1 MERLSVIVPAYNEE
15 EVLGAFYERL
25 SAVLERLPCRAE
37 ILFVDD
43 GSKDGTAGILARL
56 AERDSRVR
64 VLALSRNFG
73 HQAALTAGLDHC
85 TGDAAVLIDCDLQ
98 DPPELITDFYAK
110 WREGYQV
117 VFGQRRRLEEG
128 WLKRTVY
135 HSFYRLLHL
144 LANVDI
150 PLDSGDFSLIDRAVV
165 DQLRALPER
174 TRFLRGLRS
183 WIGLRQVGIEY
194 ERPARHSGE
203 SKYSL
208 ARLFKLAFDGIVSFS
223 TLPLKAALFLGLVVS
238 TAGFAGVIVLVYLR
252 LIHAFDLPGWTS
264 LMVVVLFLGGIQL
277 ITIGIVGE
285 YIARI
290 YEEVKFRRNYG
301 QTAAMAAGIEHAN
314 GEVLVTMDGDL
325 QNDPADIALL
335 LEQIESGYDLVVGWR
350 HNRQD
355 KLLTRKIPSR
365 IANWLIGRVTGV
377 PIRDNG
383 CSLKAFR
390 ASLIKRIPLYSEMHR
405 FIPAMASIAGP
416 RVAQIRVRHHAR
428 RWGESKYGLSR
439 IYKVLLDLMVIK
451 TIASFASRP
460 LRWFALL
467 SLPLFALAFFA
478 FGQTAV
484 DLLMDGTDAISLPI
498 AGSGVIFLGS
508 ALILLCSG
516 ALAELIYA
524 RGDVRDRE
532 FLKLT
537 QTILAARRNPEADG
551 AL

>member
-1 MERLSVIVPAYNEE
+1 MSGAKSTTAEPKIDAAQRIASARGPALSVIVPLYNEQE
-15 EVLGAFYERL
+15 SVQPLYEAIVRAVEPLGRPFEM
-25 SAVLERLPCRAE
+25 V
-37 ILFVDD
+37 FVDD
-43 GSKDGTAGILARL
+43 GSKDDTVALAAALAR
-56 AERDSRVR
+56 RDSR
-64 VLALSRNFG
+64 
-73 HQAALTAGLDHC
+73 
-85 TGDAAVLIDCDLQ
+85 
-98 DPPELITDFYAK
+98 
-110 WREGYQV
+110 
-117 VFGQRRRLEEG
+117 
-128 WLKRTVY
+128 
-135 HSFYRLLHL
+135 
-144 LANVDI
+144 
-150 PLDSGDFSLIDRAVV
+150 
-165 DQLRALPER
+165 LR
-174 TRFLRGLRS
+174 
-183 WIGLRQVGIEY
+183 I
-194 ERPARHSGE
+194 
-203 SKYSL
+203 
-208 ARLFKLAFDGIVSFS
+208 
-223 TLPLKAALFLGLVVS
+223 
-238 TAGFAGVIVLVYLR
+238 
-252 LIHAFDLPGWTS
+252 
-264 LMVVVLFLGGIQL
+264 
-277 ITIGIVGE
+277 
-285 YIARI
+285 
-290 YEEVKFRRNYG
+290 VKFRRNYG
-301 QTAAMAAGIEHAN
+301 QTAAMAAGIEHAR

-335 LEQIESGYDLVVGWR
+335 LEQIEAGFDLVVGWR

-355 KLLTRKIPSR
+355 KLITRKIPSR

-390 ASLIKRIPLYSEMHR
+390 ANLIKRIPLYSEMHR

-416 RVAQIRVRHHAR
+416 RLAQIKVRHHAR
-428 RWGESKYGLSR
+428 RWGQSKYGLSR

-478 FGQTAV
+478 FGQTVV
-484 DLLMDGTDAISLPI
+484 DLLVGGEDHISLPI

-537 QTILAARRNPEADG
+537 QTILSTRRNPEADR

>member
-1 MERLSVIVPAYNEE
+1 MSGAKSTTSDGNIDAAQRTAKACGPAHAIKLSVIVPLYNEQE
-15 EVLGAFYERL
+15 SIRPLYEAIVRAVEPLGRPFEM
-25 SAVLERLPCRAE
+25 V
-37 ILFVDD
+37 FVDD
-43 GSKDGTAGILARL
+43 GSKDGTVAMAQALAQRDARL
-56 AERDSRVR
+56 RIV
-64 VLALSRNFG
+64 
-73 HQAALTAGLDHC
+73 
-85 TGDAAVLIDCDLQ
+85 
-98 DPPELITDFYAK
+98 
-110 WREGYQV
+110 
-117 VFGQRRRLEEG
+117 
-128 WLKRTVY
+128 
-135 HSFYRLLHL
+135 
-144 LANVDI
+144 
-150 PLDSGDFSLIDRAVV
+150 
-165 DQLRALPER
+165 
-174 TRFLRGLRS
+174 
-183 WIGLRQVGIEY
+183 
-194 ERPARHSGE
+194 
-203 SKYSL
+203 
-208 ARLFKLAFDGIVSFS
+208 KL
-223 TLPLKAALFLGLVVS
+223 
-238 TAGFAGVIVLVYLR
+238 
-252 LIHAFDLPGWTS
+252 
-264 LMVVVLFLGGIQL
+264 
-277 ITIGIVGE
+277 
-285 YIARI
+285 
-290 YEEVKFRRNYG
+290 RRNYG

-335 LEQIESGYDLVVGWR
+335 LEQIESGYDVVVGWR

-355 KLLTRKIPSR
+355 KLITRKIPSR

-428 RWGESKYGLSR
+428 RWGQSKYGLSR

-460 LRWFALL
+460 LRWFAIL

-478 FGQTAV
+478 LGQTAV
-484 DLLMDGTDAISLPI
+484 DLLLGADGISLPI

-532 FLKLT
+532 FLRLT
-537 QTILAARRNPEADG
+537 QTILAAKRNPEPDR